1 MSSQIPV
8 VRTGPK
14 RPSSATSSFMR
25 RQSPRLAMQKAA
37 SAAGVTM
44 NTLLQGAWA
53 LLLGRLSGERDI
65 VFGATRACR
74 RSGIPGAND
83 IIGILINTLP
93 VRVNVDPAAEL
104 TAWLNAIRGQSLAT
118 RPHEHTPLAKVQ
130 AGAMS
135 SVADCCSRASSST
148 SI

>member
-1 MSSQIPV
+1 
-8 VRTGPK
+8 
-14 RPSSATSSFMR
+14 
-25 RQSPRLAMQKAA
+25 MQKAA

-104 TAWLNAIRGQSLAT
+104 TTWLNALRGS
-118 RPHEHTPLAKVQ
+118 EF
-130 AGAMS
+130 G
-135 SVADCCSRASSST
+135 DASA
-148 SI
+148 